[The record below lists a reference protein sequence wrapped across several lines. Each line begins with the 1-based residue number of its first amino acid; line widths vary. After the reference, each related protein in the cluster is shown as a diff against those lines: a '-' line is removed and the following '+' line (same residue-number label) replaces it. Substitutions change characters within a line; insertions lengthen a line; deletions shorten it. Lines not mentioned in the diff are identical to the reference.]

1 MLQARQGLADGA
13 AADIEAAREVDFA
26 RQPLAGL
33 EGAGL
38 NAPTQPLRDALIF
51 GNHLYE
57 PVCACPMLWRS
68 PRARKRKKVFASF
81 FKKKRFL
88 SVFFRLDRAGAQRH
102 NEVVPALA

>member
-1 MLQARQGLADGA
+1 
-13 AADIEAAREVDFA
+13 
-26 RQPLAGL
+26 
-33 EGAGL
+33 
-38 NAPTQPLRDALIF
+38 
-51 GNHLYE
+51 
-57 PVCACPMLWRS
+57 MLWRS